1 MKTKIKAALVA
12 ARASA
17 KRDLGIFFVMM
28 ILAVVALVIAVPVI
42 LVLGL
47 MPEWAWPVV
56 GVGLV
61 IWFVFGD
68 TISATVRAFRS
79 EKP

>member
-1 MKTKIKAALVA
+1 MKTKIKAAWAA
-12 ARASA
+12 ARIAIR
-17 KRDLGIFFVMM
+17 RDLGIFFVMM
-28 ILAVVALVIAVPVI
+28 ILAVVALVIAVPMI

-47 MPEWAWPVV
+47 IPEWSWPAL

-61 IWFVFGD
+61 VWCVFGD
-68 TISATVRAFRS
+68 TISATVHAFRS

>member
-1 MKTKIKAALVA
+1 MKTKIKSALAA
-12 ARASA
+12 ARSSV

-28 ILAVVALVIAVPVI
+28 IFSAVALVIAVPLI

-47 MPEWAWPVV
+47 MPEWAWPAI
-56 GVGLV
+56 GVAVV

-68 TISATVRAFRS
+68 TISATVRAYRS

>member
-1 MKTKIKAALVA
+1 MKTKIKAALTA
-12 ARASA
+12 ARVSA

-28 ILAVVALVIAVPVI
+28 IFALVAIVIAVPVI

-47 MPEWAWPVV
+47 MPEWAWPMV

>member
-1 MKTKIKAALVA
+1 MKTKIKAALTA
-12 ARASA
+12 ARVSA

-28 ILAVVALVIAVPVI
+28 IFAVVALVIAVPVI

-56 GVGLV
+56 GVGVV

-68 TISATVRAFRS
+68 TISATVRAYRS

>member
-1 MKTKIKAALVA
+1 MNTKLKAAWAA
-12 ARASA
+12 ARIAVR
-17 KRDLGIFFVMM
+17 RDLGLFFVMM

-42 LVLGL
+42 LVLGF
-47 MPEWAWPVV
+47 MPEWAWPVI

>member
-1 MKTKIKAALVA
+1 MKTKIKAAWAA
-12 ARASA
+12 ARIAIR
-17 KRDLGIFFVMM
+17 RDLGLFFVMM

-47 MPEWAWPVV
+47 LPEWAWPVL

-61 IWFVFGD
+61 IWLVFGN
-68 TISATVRAFRS
+68 TISATLRAFRS

>member
-1 MKTKIKAALVA
+1 MKTKIKAALAA
-12 ARASA
+12 ARSSA

-47 MPEWAWPVV
+47 MPEWAWPVI

-68 TISATVRAFRS
+68 TINATVSAYRS

>member
-1 MKTKIKAALVA
+1 MKTKIKAALTV

-28 ILAVVALVIAVPVI
+28 ILAVFALVIAVPVI
-42 LVLGL
+42 LVLGF
-47 MPEWAWPVV
+47 MPEWAWPVL

-61 IWFVFGD
+61 IWLVFGD
-68 TISATVRAFRS
+68 TITATVRAYRS

>member
-1 MKTKIKAALVA
+1 MKTKIKAALTA
-12 ARASA
+12 ARSSA

-28 ILAVVALVIAVPVI
+28 IFAVVALVIAVPVI

-47 MPEWAWPVV
+47 MPEWAWPVI

>member
-1 MKTKIKAALVA
+1 MKTKIKAALTA

-28 ILAVVALVIAVPVI
+28 IFALVAIVIAVPVI

-56 GVGLV
+56 GVAVV

-68 TISATVRAFRS
+68 TITATVRAYRS

>member
-1 MKTKIKAALVA
+1 MKAKIKAALSA

-47 MPEWAWPVV
+47 MPEWAWPAL

-61 IWFVFGD
+61 VWFVFGD